1 MYSPDLLRTT
11 QTYFLPVFNTAVILE
26 NHFGDVLIPHAKGI
40 YKVGDIYPSIIPG
53 KQYFSQKLNKLN
65 QSITTP
71 VTDLNKVNDTVVDEI
86 GNIVIPRAMMLN
98 KESYLRNEPTVPTR
112 GLILVELL
120 VKRYIESITPYV
132 KYSMYNNKIISN
144 FKPEGV
150 ELFVEGHID
159 EICKSLYAQINTFI
173 ANDVWFI
180 YFVKYMGIDL
190 IIEKSTDWR
199 ICEYYRMTNNESGSA
214 EDVQQW

>member
-1 MYSPDLLRTT
+1 MYNPDLLKTT

-26 NHFGDVLIPHAKGI
+26 NHFGDVLVPHAKGI
-40 YKVGDIYPSIIPG
+40 YKVGDIYPSIIPS
-53 KQYFSQKLNKLN
+53 KQYFSQKINRLN
-65 QSITTP
+65 QSVTTP
-71 VTDLNKVNDTVVDEI
+71 IIDLNKINDAIVDEM
-86 GNIVIPRAMMLN
+86 GNIIIPRAMMLN
-98 KESYLRNEPTVPTR
+98 KESYLRNEPTVPAR

-120 VKRYIESITPYV
+120 VKRYIESISPYV

-150 ELFVEGHID
+150 ELFVDGHID
-159 EICKSLYAQINTFI
+159 KMCESLYAQVSTFI

-190 IIEKSTDWR
+190 IVEKSTDWR
-199 ICEYYRMTNNESGSA
+199 ICEYYRMTNSISGSS
-214 EDVQQW
+214 EDNQQW